1 MKTILQTSEYISKT
15 SREYAIYVAE
25 NRAIPKLS
33 DGLKDGQRKALWL
46 TRYKHDKIKTVALAG
61 SMIAEE
67 LFVHGD
73 TSASETI
80 SALAAPYL
88 NNICYLDGIGEFGSK
103 ITPNSWGAP
112 RYTYVK
118 RSKAA
123 QDILYSDLDIV
134 PMMDNYDGSN
144 QSAATF
150 LPIIPT
156 VLLNGIS
163 GIAVGWSTE
172 ILPHKFSDLVNG
184 CLSILEGKQVKQLR
198 PYYDNYDLSIEHI
211 ENNSWLM
218 RGKIKIQDSITAIVT
233 ELPPGLK
240 LEKFR
245 EMLDNFEENDTIQGY
260 TDKSTKQICV
270 HINFKRAFLK
280 TQTEDS
286 LIDLFKIKSR
296 VTERIVVID
305 LSGRAVKVYDTH
317 HQLFDEFVSW
327 RLEWYVRRY
336 EDLLAKAQED
346 LIYANAIK
354 MCFEAGFAS
363 KLQTFQNKKEVY
375 DWVMKL
381 LSSKLKDEH
390 INRII
395 SLPSY
400 KWSKENY
407 NQVIDEIKDLKILE
421 KSLFDTLNDGEKIIA
436 IYKDE
441 LLNLKKKYA

>member
-286 LIDLFKIKSR
+286 LIDLFKI
-296 VTERIVVID
+296 
-305 LSGRAVKVYDTH
+305 
-317 HQLFDEFVSW
+317 
-327 RLEWYVRRY
+327 
-336 EDLLAKAQED
+336 
-346 LIYANAIK
+346 N
-354 MCFEAGFAS
+354 
-363 KLQTFQNKKEVY
+363 
-375 DWVMKL
+375 
-381 LSSKLKDEH
+381 
-390 INRII
+390 
-395 SLPSY
+395 
-400 KWSKENY
+400 
-407 NQVIDEIKDLKILE
+407 
-421 KSLFDTLNDGEKIIA
+421 
-436 IYKDE
+436 
-441 LLNLKKKYA
+441 